1 MASPIKNEF
10 DLGALI
16 RRPEFGA
23 FMGLVF
29 VYVFFEQ
36 TSLLSIFE
44 NTLTLTMTKTLYDQH
59 CKEFQ
64 VCYGHLITWR
74 IGTDLV
80 TLNGEQ
86 SDQPFF
92 MRI

>member
-29 VYVFFEQ
+29 VYVFFAIE
-36 TSLLSIFE
+36 SSAS
-44 NTLTLTMTKTLYDQH
+44 
-59 CKEFQ
+59 
-64 VCYGHLITWR
+64 VCYL
-74 IGTDLV
+74 
-80 TLNGEQ
+80 
-86 SDQPFF
+86 
-92 MRI
+92 